1 MSATGHGYRTLKS
14 IFHERNEAAVQ
25 AELQSRRHS
34 YCTYLLDGFKVRGH
48 PMFYLADRTVLAH
61 YDRIMATYL
70 TWQYAASWP
79 LTTLKVCI
87 QLAG

>member
-1 MSATGHGYRTLKS
+1 MKKIAVFFTIKEDWMSATGHGYRTLKS

-61 YDRIMATYL
+61 YDRIMVL
-70 TWQYAASWP
+70 ERN
-79 LTTLKVCI
+79 I
-87 QLAG
+87 